1 MSKSNLTVAI
11 AHTVTNRT
19 VEVGMGTGTE
29 YIVLVLPFTDTV
41 GKTNRLLLK
50 KRKYKS
56 CHVASFLYRW
66 VFATLIKA
74 GLAITIF
81 CYNMWGL
88 IRQVT
93 NRKLVA
99 TRLLV
104 MLLCFVESLLM
115 SYYFLAYYQDM
126 DNRDNSD
133 KLETF
138 LISGTVI
145 VVIFGWI
152 GYCSRM
158 VFFYQDLQVTM

>member
-1 MSKSNLTVAI
+1 
-11 AHTVTNRT
+11 
-19 VEVGMGTGTE
+19 
-29 YIVLVLPFTDTV
+29 
-41 GKTNRLLLK
+41 
-50 KRKYKS
+50 
-56 CHVASFLYRW
+56 
-66 VFATLIKA
+66 
-74 GLAITIF
+74 
-81 CYNMWGL
+81 MWGL